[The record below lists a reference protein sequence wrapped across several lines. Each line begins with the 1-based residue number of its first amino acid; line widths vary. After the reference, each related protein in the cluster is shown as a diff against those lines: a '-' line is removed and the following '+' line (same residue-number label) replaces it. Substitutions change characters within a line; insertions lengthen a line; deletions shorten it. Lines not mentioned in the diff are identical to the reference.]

1 MLMNWKR
8 NWGYLIE
15 KDKVHSRCSGKAAC
29 AEKNISKTY
38 GEERAVRVVGTIT
51 NAIRDLCEYEEKGPL
66 VSEKFDVIT
75 DYRYL
80 FVSKNYV
87 FYRVE
92 DEYIRIINL
101 YHEKEDFMWQLFGID
116 TTLQE
121 TIDYWNE

>member
-51 NAIRDLCEYEEKGPL
+51 NAIRGLCEYEEKGPL
-66 VSEKFDVIT
+66 VSDKFDVIT

-80 FVSKNYV
+80 FVSKNVYFTGLKMSISASLTCIMKKKISYGSYSV
-87 FYRVE
+87 
-92 DEYIRIINL
+92 
-101 YHEKEDFMWQLFGID
+101 
-116 TTLQE
+116 
-121 TIDYWNE
+121 